1 MHLPPASR
9 VGRVGLRCPPVR
21 EPVREEPALPV
32 TASEPVVEVVL
43 EQDRVLPPAR
53 PERVRPPG
61 PRHDREVRRVVV
73 VIGLLLS
80 MIITKLIGRL
90 IILIVVVAL
99 GAFVWQQR
107 SSVLDNV
114 CKKQDL
120 TFAGVHVK
128 VPADVQAHCKDAVS
142 KVK

>member
-1 MHLPPASR
+1 MLSALQSDQIGKIG
-9 VGRVGLRCPPVR
+9 VGVIIGL
-21 EPVREEPALPV
+21 
-32 TASEPVVEVVL
+32 
-43 EQDRVLPPAR
+43 
-53 PERVRPPG
+53 
-61 PRHDREVRRVVV
+61 V

-90 IILIVVVAL
+90 VILIVVVAL

-114 CKKQDL
+114 CNKSDL
-120 TFAGVHVK
+120 TFAGIHVK
-128 VPADVQAHCKDAVS
+128 VPADVQAQCKDAVS

>member
-1 MHLPPASR
+1 MLSALQSDQIGKIG
-9 VGRVGLRCPPVR
+9 VGVIIGL
-21 EPVREEPALPV
+21 
-32 TASEPVVEVVL
+32 
-43 EQDRVLPPAR
+43 
-53 PERVRPPG
+53 
-61 PRHDREVRRVVV
+61 V

-114 CKKQDL
+114 CHKKDL
-120 TFAGVHVK
+120 TFAGFHVN
-128 VPADVQAHCKDAVS
+128 VPADVQAHCNDAVS
-142 KVK
+142 KVRK

>member
-1 MHLPPASR
+1 MLSALQSDQIGKIG
-9 VGRVGLRCPPVR
+9 VGVIIGL
-21 EPVREEPALPV
+21 
-32 TASEPVVEVVL
+32 
-43 EQDRVLPPAR
+43 
-53 PERVRPPG
+53 
-61 PRHDREVRRVVV
+61 V